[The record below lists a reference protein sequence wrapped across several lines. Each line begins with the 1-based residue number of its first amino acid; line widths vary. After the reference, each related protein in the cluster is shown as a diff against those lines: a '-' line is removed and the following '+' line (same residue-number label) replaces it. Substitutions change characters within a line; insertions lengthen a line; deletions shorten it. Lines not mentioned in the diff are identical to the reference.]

1 MRLRFRFVFWL
12 AAFCLLSAQ
21 SQAFAATPASDA
33 IAGLNA
39 KFLDVMKNGETL
51 GYAGR
56 YKELAPVLNQTFD
69 FREMA
74 RVSAGRYWNEM
85 SDAQKKALVDAF
97 ASYSVATYAARFKNF
112 SGQKFEVLGEEP
124 GPRNSV
130 RVNNQIV
137 RSNGE
142 PIRIDYLMRD
152 NDSDGALK
160 IVDVYLKSSIS
171 ELATRR
177 SEFGSVLSKGGV
189 EGLVTALKEKV
200 TELEREGQTASAE

>member
-1 MRLRFRFVFWL
+1 MMPLRFRFALWVAVLGLIL
-12 AAFCLLSAQ
+12 AHP
-21 SQAFAATPASDA
+21 QASAATPASDS

-56 YKELAPVLNQTFD
+56 YRELEPILSQTFD
-69 FREMA
+69 FNEMA
-74 RVSAGRYWNEM
+74 RVSTGRYWNDM
-85 SDAQKKALVDAF
+85 TDSQKRAVVDAF
-97 ASYSVATYAARFKNF
+97 EDYSVATYASRFKSF

-124 GPRNSV
+124 GPRQSV
-130 RVNNQIV
+130 RVNNQIIT
-137 RSNGE
+137 SSGE

-152 NDSDGALK
+152 SGGSLK

-177 SEFGSVLSKGGV
+177 SEFGSVLSKNGV
-189 EGLVTALKEKV
+189 ESLVATLKKKVGEMEK
-200 TELEREGQTASAE
+200 EGQTASAQ

>member
-1 MRLRFRFVFWL
+1 MRLRFRFVLW
-12 AAFCLLSAQ
+12 AAALCLVFAQ
-21 SQAFAATPASDA
+21 PQATAATPASES

-56 YKELAPVLNQTFD
+56 YKELEPVLNQTFD
-69 FREMA
+69 FGEMA

-85 SDAQKKALVDAF
+85 TDAEKQALVEAF
-97 ASYSVATYAARFKNF
+97 TAYSVATYAARFKSY
-112 SGQKFEVLGEEP
+112 SGQTFEVLGEEP
-124 GPRNSV
+124 GPRKSV

-142 PIRIDYLMRD
+142 AIRIDYLMRD
-152 NDSDGALK
+152 NGGALK
-160 IVDVYLKSSIS
+160 IVDVYLKTSIS

-189 EGLVTALKEKV
+189 EALIKALKQKAGEM
-200 TELEREGQTASAE
+200 EREGQTASAE

>member
-1 MRLRFRFVFWL
+1 MRLRFRFVLW
-12 AAFCLLSAQ
+12 AAALCLVSVQ
-21 SQAFAATPASDA
+21 TQATAATPASES

-56 YKELAPVLNQTFD
+56 YKELKPVLNQTFN
-69 FREMA
+69 FGEMA

-85 SDAQKKALVDAF
+85 TDTEKQALVEAF
-97 ASYSVATYAARFKNF
+97 TAYSVATYAARFKSY
-112 SGQKFEVLGEEP
+112 SGQTFEVLGEEP
-124 GPRNSV
+124 GPRKSV

-142 PIRIDYLMRD
+142 AIRIDYLMRE
-152 NDSDGALK
+152 NGGALK
-160 IVDVYLKSSIS
+160 IVDVYLKTSIS

-189 EGLVTALKEKV
+189 EALIKALKQKAID
-200 TELEREGQTASAE
+200 LEREGQTASAE

>member
-1 MRLRFRFVFWL
+1 MRLRFRFVLWV
-12 AAFCLLSAQ
+12 AALCLVSVQLPA
-21 SQAFAATPASDA
+21 AAATPASES

-56 YKELAPVLNQTFD
+56 YKELEPVLNQTFD
-69 FREMA
+69 FGEMA
-74 RVSAGRYWNEM
+74 RVSAGRYWNDM
-85 SDAQKKALVDAF
+85 TDAEKQALVEAF
-97 ASYSVATYAARFKNF
+97 TSYSVATYASRFK
-112 SGQKFEVLGEEP
+112 SYAGQKFEVLGEEP
-124 GPRNSV
+124 GPRKSV

-142 PIRIDYLMRD
+142 AIRIDYLMRE
-152 NDSDGALK
+152 NGGALK

-177 SEFGSVLSKGGV
+177 SEFGSVLSKSGV
-189 EGLVTALKEKV
+189 DGLVAALKQKV
-200 TELEREGQTASAE
+200 GELAKEGQTASAE

>member
-1 MRLRFRFVFWL
+1 MRFRFVLW
-12 AAFCLLSAQ
+12 AAALCLVSAQ
-21 SQAFAATPASDA
+21 PQATAATPASES

-56 YKELAPVLNQTFD
+56 YKELEPVLNQTFD
-69 FREMA
+69 FGEMA

-85 SDAQKKALVDAF
+85 TDADKKALVEAF
-97 ASYSVATYAARFKNF
+97 TAYSVATYAARFKSY
-112 SGQKFEVLGEEP
+112 SGQAFEVLGEEP
-124 GPRNSV
+124 GPRKSV

-142 PIRIDYLMRD
+142 AIRIDYLMRD
-152 NDSDGALK
+152 NGGALK
-160 IVDVYLKSSIS
+160 IVDVYLKTSIS

-177 SEFGSVLSKGGV
+177 SEFSSVLSKGGV
-189 EGLVTALKEKV
+189 EALIKALKQKAIEM
-200 TELEREGQTASAE
+200 EREGQTASAE

>member
-1 MRLRFRFVFWL
+1 MRLRFRFVLWL

-21 SQAFAATPASDA
+21 AQAFAATPASDT

-56 YKELAPVLNQTFD
+56 YKELEPVLNETFD

-85 SDAQKKALVDAF
+85 SDAQKKELVDAF
-97 ASYSVATYAARFKNF
+97 TDYSVATYASRFKSF

-152 NDSDGALK
+152 SGGALK

-171 ELATRR
+171 ELATKR
-177 SEFGSVLSKGGV
+177 SEFGSLLTKDGV
-189 EGLVTALKEKV
+189 EGLIKALKQKV
-200 TELEREGQTASAE
+200 GEMEREGQTASAQ

>member
-1 MRLRFRFVFWL
+1 MRLRFRFVLWL
-12 AAFCLLSAQ
+12 AAICLLSAQ
-21 SQAFAATPASDA
+21 SQAVTATPATDT

-56 YKELAPVLNQTFD
+56 YKELEPVLNQTFD

-74 RVSAGRYWNEM
+74 RVSAGRYWNDM
-85 SDAQKKALVDAF
+85 TDAQKKELVDAF
-97 ASYSVATYAARFKNF
+97 TSYSVATYAARFKSF
-112 SGQKFEVLGEEP
+112 SGQSFEVLGEEP
-124 GPRNSV
+124 GPRKSV

-142 PIRIDYLMRD
+142 PVRIDYLMRD
-152 NDSDGALK
+152 SKGSLR

-177 SEFGSVLSKGGV
+177 SEFGSVLGKSGV
-189 EGLVTALKEKV
+189 EGLVAALKQKV
-200 TELEREGQTASAE
+200 DQLEREGQTASAE

>member
-1 MRLRFRFVFWL
+1 MRLRFRFVLWL

-21 SQAFAATPASDA
+21 AQAFAATPASES

-56 YKELAPVLNQTFD
+56 YKALEPVLGQTFD
-69 FREMA
+69 FSEMT
-74 RVSAGRYWNEM
+74 RVSTGRYWNEM
-85 SDAQKKALVDAF
+85 TDSQKQVLVKAFTD
-97 ASYSVATYAARFKNF
+97 YSVATYASRFKSY

-124 GPRNSV
+124 GPRKSV
-130 RVNNQIV
+130 RVNNQIIT
-137 RSNGE
+137 SSGE

-152 NDSDGALK
+152 SGGALK
-160 IVDVYLKSSIS
+160 VVDVYLKSSIS

-177 SEFGSVLSKGGV
+177 SEFGSVLSKSGV
-189 EGLVTALKEKV
+189 DGLVAALKQKVGEMEK
-200 TELEREGQTASAE
+200 EGQTASAQ

>member
-1 MRLRFRFVFWL
+1 MRFRFVLWV
-12 AAFCLLSAQ
+12 AALCLVSAQ
-21 SQAFAATPASDA
+21 TPAVAATAASES

-56 YKELAPVLNQTFD
+56 YKELEPVLNQTFD
-69 FREMA
+69 FGEMA

-85 SDAQKKALVDAF
+85 TDAEKRALVEAF
-97 ASYSVATYAARFKNF
+97 TAYSVATYAARFKSY
-112 SGQKFEVLGEEP
+112 SGQTFEVLGEEP
-124 GPRNSV
+124 GPRKSV
-130 RVNNQIV
+130 RVNNQLV

-142 PIRIDYLMRD
+142 AIRIDYLMRE
-152 NDSDGALK
+152 NGGALK
-160 IVDVYLKSSIS
+160 IVDVYLKTSIS

-189 EGLVTALKEKV
+189 EALVAALKQKAGEM
-200 TELEREGQTASAE
+200 EREGQTASAE